1 MIHKQVINHR
11 QTAWLVG
18 SVLMTAMMISSLH
31 KIVAVSKMDAWF
43 SQIFPV
49 CFAIVVAFVLA
60 ELSRAFPGKNLFEIL
75 FIVCGKW
82 VGGIINLILL
92 MYIWII
98 LTLDIKGASE
108 FFRETLLPR
117 TPVEII
123 LIVFVLLMM
132 YYGRTSLEIAARVNE
147 IYFPAYF
154 ILSMMLY
161 FLLGNEYS
169 VERLEPIL
177 STGLEQIVAS
187 NILPIGIYG
196 DIILFGAFLH
206 ASTHPRLFFA
216 AMKHGV
222 LIVGFSVSIL
232 LLILLGVMGFTIAS
246 RLNFPIF
253 ILVQQIHVTDFL
265 DRIEIILFSLWF
277 PAFTIK
283 VIVAYLAFLVGVGS
297 FGGQQHYN
305 AFNLP
310 SGWFLVVTS
319 LLAFPRVQ
327 DFDTFLSYTLPVIV
341 LVIQIPLLLFLYI
354 YARLHRKMDSQV
366 SIPTGTRLYRFYRS
380 MVWIGSI
387 ALFGCFLTVVIG
399 DLYLDKTVFAGFLT
413 AFVYIFLFFIAL
425 LASYGEM
432 QALNHGKQKLG
443 QSKQAGSFRQ

>member
-43 SQIFPV
+43 SQIMPV
-49 CFAIVVAFVLA
+49 GFAIVVAFVLA
-60 ELSRAFPGKNLFEIL
+60 ELSRAYPGKNLFEIL

-82 VGGIINLILL
+82 IGGLINVILL
-92 MYIWII
+92 IYIWII

-132 YYGRTSLEIAARVNE
+132 YYGRTSLEVAARVNE

-169 VERLEPIL
+169 VERIEPIL
-177 STGLEQIVAS
+177 STGLGQIFAS
-187 NILPIGIYG
+187 NIFPIGIYG
-196 DIILFGAFLH
+196 DILLFGAFLH

-222 LIVGFSVSIL
+222 LIVGFTVTIL

-246 RLNFPIF
+246 RLHFPIF

-305 AFNLP
+305 ALNLP

-319 LLAFPRVQ
+319 LLAFPSVQ

-341 LVIQIPLLLFLYI
+341 LIIQVPLLLFLYI
-354 YARLHRKMDSQV
+354 HARFNRKMDTQV
-366 SIPTGTRLYRFYRS
+366 SIPKGTRLYRFYNS
-380 MVWIGSI
+380 MVWIGGL
-387 ALFGCFLTVVIG
+387 ALIGCFLTVVIG
-399 DLYLDKTVFAGFLT
+399 DLFLDKSVFAGLLT
-413 AFVYIFLFFIAL
+413 AIVYIALFFIAL

-432 QALNHGKQKLG
+432 QALNHGKQKLA

>member
-31 KIVAVSKMDAWF
+31 KIVAISKMDAWF
-43 SQIFPV
+43 SQILPV
-49 CFAIVVAFVLA
+49 GYAIVVAFVLA
-60 ELSRAFPGKNLFEIL
+60 ELSRAYPGKNLFEIL

-82 VGGIINLILL
+82 IGGFINLILL
-92 MYIWII
+92 GYIWII

-108 FFRETLLPR
+108 FFRQTLLPR

-132 YYGRTSLEIAARVNE
+132 YYGRTSLEVAARVNE

-154 ILSMMLY
+154 VLSMMLY
-161 FLLGNEYS
+161 FLLGNEYN

-177 STGLEQIVAS
+177 STDLERIFAS
-187 NILPIGIYG
+187 NLLPIGIYG
-196 DIILFGAFLH
+196 DILLFGAFLH

-216 AMKHGV
+216 SMKHGI
-222 LIVGFSVSIL
+222 LIVGFTVSML

-283 VIVAYLAFLVGVGS
+283 VIVAYLAFLVCLGS

-319 LLAFPRVQ
+319 LLAFPRVY

-354 YARLHRKMDSQV
+354 HARMNRTMDTQV
-366 SIPTGTRLYRFYRS
+366 SIPKGTKLYRFYRF
-380 MVWIGSI
+380 MVWMGGI
-387 ALFGCFLTVVIG
+387 ALVGCFVTLVAG
-399 DLYLDKTVFAGFLT
+399 DLLVDKSVFAGFFT
-413 AFVYIFLFFIAL
+413 ASMYLVFFFIAL
-425 LASYGEM
+425 IASYGEM

-443 QSKQAGSFRQ
+443 QGKRAGSFRQ